1 MKTTKTSEFR
11 TLYKKFQPIFL
22 SYNDIQD
29 LYHVYIKQTH
39 NTRDIVEDFESFG
52 EERILQILSET
63 LGAKCN
69 FTMFQE
75 INLFNIE
82 GIKSIFYHTLKDIK
96 IYEILNLLKKK
107 GKLKYVLYVYKLN
120 FKNCNKT
127 EFEQTIQIAYIL

>member
-1 MKTTKTSEFR
+1 
-11 TLYKKFQPIFL
+11 
-22 SYNDIQD
+22 